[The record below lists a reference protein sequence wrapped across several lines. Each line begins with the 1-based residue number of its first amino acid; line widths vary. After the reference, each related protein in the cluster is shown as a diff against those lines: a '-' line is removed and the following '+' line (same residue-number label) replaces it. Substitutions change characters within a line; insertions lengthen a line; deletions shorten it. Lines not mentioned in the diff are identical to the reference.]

1 MRAKII
7 AAGVIGLLCGCATQA
22 QRQFETISAN
32 LKTADAERSSCVA
45 AVYNSP
51 DAAPLRVHRPLNL
64 HDLTLEQLADS
75 SKATD
80 EEVSAILTTHPR
92 FQECR
97 RAYLAALSGSVPS
110 LVPIYVEAYNKVDDN
125 LLALIQQRIVW
136 GDWLKQERDR
146 AGATQAAVQAEG
158 QRIGQGLN
166 QEHQAELARR
176 QRAADAMAQ
185 WAQTQQLI
193 NAMNRP
199 APTFYAMP
207 PMTTNSL
214 NCMSNRVGS
223 TVFTNCN

>member
-176 QRAADAMAQ
+176 QR
-185 WAQTQQLI
+185 
-193 NAMNRP
+193 RP
-199 APTFYAMP
+199 TRWRSGRRP
-207 PMTTNSL
+207 S
-214 NCMSNRVGS
+214 S
-223 TVFTNCN
+223 

>member
-199 APTFYAMP
+199 APTFYATALCSP
-207 PMTTNSL
+207 IVRCRRCKL
-214 NCMSNRVGS
+214 D
-223 TVFTNCN
+223 